1 MNKNYIKSLI
11 NEMFDQNILK
21 SEDDRDYIKGLIYE
35 DGYEADLNGNFDED
49 LEYLKEVWEKEGP
62 VLEETD
68 EPEDE
73 TQNIEDVVNNI
84 KIGFNFIPGIGVG
97 FCSNEKD
104 LEAMK
109 NFVRGGMAIQKM
121 IESMF
126 GFSST
131 LDSSYHM

>member
-21 SEDDRDYIKGLIYE
+21 SEDDRENIKGLIYE
-35 DGYEADLNGNFDED
+35 DGYGEELNGNFDED
-49 LEYLKEVWEKEGP
+49 LEYLKELWEKEGP
-62 VLEETD
+62 VLEE
-68 EPEDE
+68 EDE
-73 TQNIEDVVNNI
+73 TQSIEDIVNSI

-109 NFVRGGMAIQKM
+109 NFVRGGMTVQKM

-126 GFSST
+126 GFSSN
-131 LDSSYHM
+131 LDSSHHM

>member
-21 SEDDRDYIKGLIYE
+21 SEDDREYIKGLIYE
-35 DGYEADLNGNFDED
+35 DGYGEELNGNFDED
-49 LEYLKEVWEKEGP
+49 LEYLKELWEKEGP

-73 TQNIEDVVNNI
+73 TQSIEDIVNSI

-109 NFVRGGMAIQKM
+109 NFVRGGIAVQKM

-131 LDSSYHM
+131 LDNM

>member
-21 SEDDRDYIKGLIYE
+21 SEDDRDYIKGLLYE
-35 DGYEADLNGNFDED
+35 DGYEADLNGNFEED
-49 LEYLKEVWEKEGP
+49 LEHLKEVWEEEGP
-62 VLEETD
+62 VLEKKD
-68 EPEDE
+68 KPEDE

-121 IESMF
+121 IEGMF

-131 LDSSYHM
+131 FHM

>member
-21 SEDDRDYIKGLIYE
+21 SEDDREYIKGLIYE
-35 DGYEADLNGNFDED
+35 DGYGEELNGNFDED
-49 LEYLKEVWEKEGP
+49 LEYLKELWEKEGP

-73 TQNIEDVVNNI
+73 TQNIEDIVNNI

-121 IESMF
+121 IEGMF

-131 LDSSYHM
+131 LDSSYRM

>member
-21 SEDDRDYIKGLIYE
+21 SEDDREYIKDLLYE
-35 DGYEADLNGNFDED
+35 DGYGEELNGNFDED
-49 LEYLKEVWEKEGP
+49 LEYLKELWEKEGP
-62 VLEETD
+62 VLEEKD

-73 TQNIEDVVNNI
+73 TQNIEDIVNNI

-109 NFVRGGMAIQKM
+109 NFVRGGMAVQKM

>member
-21 SEDDRDYIKGLIYE
+21 SEDDREYIKGLIYE
-35 DGYEADLNGNFDED
+35 DGYGEELNGNFDED
-49 LEYLKEVWEKEGP
+49 LEYLKELWEKEGP
-62 VLEETD
+62 VLEE
-68 EPEDE
+68 EDE
-73 TQNIEDVVNNI
+73 TQNIEDIVNNI

-121 IESMF
+121 IEGMF

-131 LDSSYHM
+131 LDSSHHM

>member
-62 VLEETD
+62 VLEEKD

-73 TQNIEDVVNNI
+73 TQNIEDVVNNL

>member
-21 SEDDRDYIKGLIYE
+21 SEDDRDYIKGLLYE
-35 DGYEADLNGNFDED
+35 DGYGEELNGNFDED
-49 LEYLKEVWEKEGP
+49 LEYLKELWEKEGP

-73 TQNIEDVVNNI
+73 TQNIEDIVNNI

-109 NFVRGGMAIQKM
+109 NFVRGGIAVQKM

-131 LDSSYHM
+131 QDYM

>member
-21 SEDDRDYIKGLIYE
+21 SEDDREYIKGLIYE
-35 DGYEADLNGNFDED
+35 DGYGEELNGNFDED
-49 LEYLKEVWEKEGP
+49 VEYLKEVWEKGGRG
-62 VLEETD
+62 LEETD
-68 EPEDE
+68 EPVDE
-73 TQNIEDVVNNI
+73 TQNIEDIVNNI

-121 IESMF
+121 IEGMF

>member
-49 LEYLKEVWEKEGP
+49 LEYLKEVWEEEGP
-62 VLEETD
+62 VLEEKD
-68 EPEDE
+68 KPEDE

-84 KIGFNFIPGIGVG
+84 KIWFNFIPGI
-97 FCSNEKD
+97 
-104 LEAMK
+104 
-109 NFVRGGMAIQKM
+109 
-121 IESMF
+121 
-126 GFSST
+126 
-131 LDSSYHM
+131 

>member
-21 SEDDRDYIKGLIYE
+21 SEDDRDYIKGLLYE

-49 LEYLKEVWEKEGP
+49 LEHLKEVWEEEGP
-62 VLEETD
+62 VLEEKD
-68 EPEDE
+68 KPEDE

-121 IESMF
+121 IEGMF

-131 LDSSYHM
+131 LDSSCHM

>member
-21 SEDDRDYIKGLIYE
+21 SEVDRDCIKGLIYE
-35 DGYEADLNGNFDED
+35 DGYGEELNGNFDED
-49 LEYLKEVWEKEGP
+49 VEYLKEVWAEEGP
-62 VLEETD
+62 QPVVEE
-68 EPEDE
+68 EEDE

-121 IESMF
+121 IEGMF

-131 LDSSYHM
+131 QDYM

>member
-49 LEYLKEVWEKEGP
+49 LEYLKEVWEEEGP
-62 VLEETD
+62 VLEEKD
-68 EPEDE
+68 KPEDE

-131 LDSSYHM
+131 QDYM

>member
-21 SEDDRDYIKGLIYE
+21 SEDDRDYIKGLLYE

-109 NFVRGGMAIQKM
+109 NFVRGGMAVQKM

-131 LDSSYHM
+131 QDYM

>member
-21 SEDDRDYIKGLIYE
+21 SEDDREYIKGLIYE
-35 DGYEADLNGNFDED
+35 DGYGEELNGNFDED
-49 LEYLKEVWEKEGP
+49 LEYLKELWEKEGP
-62 VLEETD
+62 VLEE
-68 EPEDE
+68 EDE
-73 TQNIEDVVNNI
+73 TQNIEDIVNNI

-131 LDSSYHM
+131 LDYM

>member
-21 SEDDRDYIKGLIYE
+21 SEDDREYIKGLIYE
-35 DGYEADLNGNFDED
+35 DGYGEELNGNFDED
-49 LEYLKEVWEKEGP
+49 LEYLKELWEKEGP
-62 VLEETD
+62 VLEEKD

-73 TQNIEDVVNNI
+73 TQNIEDIVNNI

-121 IESMF
+121 IEGMF

-131 LDSSYHM
+131 LDSSYRM

>member
-21 SEDDRDYIKGLIYE
+21 SEDDREYIKGLIYE
-35 DGYEADLNGNFDED
+35 DGYGEELNGNFDED
-49 LEYLKEVWEKEGP
+49 LEYLKEVWEKGGP
-62 VLEETD
+62 VLEE
-68 EPEDE
+68 EDE
-73 TQNIEDVVNNI
+73 TQSIEDIVNSI

-109 NFVRGGMAIQKM
+109 NFVRGGMAVQKM

-131 LDSSYHM
+131 QDYM

>member
-21 SEDDRDYIKGLIYE
+21 SEDDREDIKGLIYE
-35 DGYEADLNGNFDED
+35 DGYEEDLNGNFDED
-49 LEYLKEVWEKEGP
+49 LEYLKEVWEKGGRG
-62 VLEETD
+62 LEETD

-109 NFVRGGMAIQKM
+109 NFVRGGMAVQKM

>member
-35 DGYEADLNGNFDED
+35 DGYGEELNGNFDED

-62 VLEETD
+62 VLEEKD

-73 TQNIEDVVNNI
+73 TQNIEDIVNNL

-109 NFVRGGMAIQKM
+109 NFVRGGMAVQKM

>member
-21 SEDDRDYIKGLIYE
+21 SEDDREYIKGLIYE
-35 DGYEADLNGNFDED
+35 DGYGEELNGNFDED
-49 LEYLKEVWEKEGP
+49 LEYLKELWEKEGP
-62 VLEETD
+62 VLEE
-68 EPEDE
+68 EDE
-73 TQNIEDVVNNI
+73 TQNIEDIVNNI

-109 NFVRGGMAIQKM
+109 NFVRGGMAVQKM

-131 LDSSYHM
+131 LDYM

>member
-35 DGYEADLNGNFDED
+35 DGYGEELNGNFDED
-49 LEYLKEVWEKEGP
+49 LEYLKELWEKEGP

-73 TQNIEDVVNNI
+73 TQNIEDIVNNI

-109 NFVRGGMAIQKM
+109 NFVRGGMAVQKM

>member
-21 SEDDRDYIKGLIYE
+21 SEDDREYIKGLIYE
-35 DGYEADLNGNFDED
+35 DGYGEELNGNFDED
-49 LEYLKEVWEKEGP
+49 LEYLKELWEKEGP
-62 VLEETD
+62 VLEE
-68 EPEDE
+68 EDE

-109 NFVRGGMAIQKM
+109 NFVRGGIAVQKM

>member
-21 SEDDRDYIKGLIYE
+21 SEDDRENIKGLIYE
-35 DGYEADLNGNFDED
+35 DGYGEELNGNFDED
-49 LEYLKEVWEKEGP
+49 LEYLKELWEKEGP
-62 VLEETD
+62 VLEE
-68 EPEDE
+68 EDE
-73 TQNIEDVVNNI
+73 TQNIEDIVNNI

-104 LEAMK
+104 LETMK
-109 NFVRGGMAIQKM
+109 NFVRGGMAVQKM

-131 LDSSYHM
+131 SDHM

>member
-21 SEDDRDYIKGLIYE
+21 SEDDRENIKGLIYE
-35 DGYEADLNGNFDED
+35 DGYGEELNGNFDED
-49 LEYLKEVWEKEGP
+49 LEYLKELWEKEGP
-62 VLEETD
+62 VLEE
-68 EPEDE
+68 EDE
-73 TQNIEDVVNNI
+73 TQSIEDIVNNI

-109 NFVRGGMAIQKM
+109 NFVRGGIAVQKM

>member
-21 SEDDRDYIKGLIYE
+21 SEDDREYIKGLLYE
-35 DGYEADLNGNFDED
+35 DGYGEELNGNFDED
-49 LEYLKEVWEKEGP
+49 LEYLKELWEKEGP
-62 VLEETD
+62 VLEEKD

-109 NFVRGGMAIQKM
+109 NFVRGGIAVQKM

-131 LDSSYHM
+131 QDYM

>member
-21 SEDDRDYIKGLIYE
+21 SEDDREYIKGLIYE
-35 DGYEADLNGNFDED
+35 DGYGEELNGNFDED
-49 LEYLKEVWEKEGP
+49 LEYLKELWEKEGP

-109 NFVRGGMAIQKM
+109 NFVRGGIAIQKM
-121 IESMF
+121 IEGMF
-126 GFSST
+126 GFSSN
-131 LDSSYHM
+131 LDSSHHM

>member
-35 DGYEADLNGNFDED
+35 DGYGEDLNGNFDED
-49 LEYLKEVWEKEGP
+49 LEYLKELWEKEGP

-73 TQNIEDVVNNI
+73 TQNIEDIVNNI

-109 NFVRGGMAIQKM
+109 NFVRGGMAVQKM

>member
-21 SEDDRDYIKGLIYE
+21 SEDDRENIKGLIYE
-35 DGYEADLNGNFDED
+35 DGYGEELNGNFDED
-49 LEYLKEVWEKEGP
+49 LEYLEELWEKEGP

-68 EPEDE
+68 EPVDE
-73 TQNIEDVVNNI
+73 TQSIEDVVNNI

-121 IESMF
+121 IEGMF

-131 LDSSYHM
+131 LDSSYRM

>member
-21 SEDDRDYIKGLIYE
+21 SEDDREYIKGLIYE
-35 DGYEADLNGNFDED
+35 DGYGEELNGNFDED
-49 LEYLKEVWEKEGP
+49 LEYLKELWEKEGP
-62 VLEETD
+62 VLEEKD

-73 TQNIEDVVNNI
+73 TQNIEDIVNNI

-109 NFVRGGMAIQKM
+109 NFVRGGMTVQKM